1 MKIWVG
7 LITTFLT
14 KNGEF
19 LAEAEN
25 IWIKRNF
32 ILNGLTLET
41 AIKLRECRRL
51 NRWMNIPLL
60 FIISV
65 PTMKTKIIYKCVC
78 YFLIIYAWF
87 WLCLCFSASNYLI
100 MLRSQVTTDLFIFLF
115 LNISIPKLPQVNFEK
130 WKQRVVEKFRVNHTS
145 KNQNKKKHTWATRV
159 IKSKQTAATNN
170 FPYFLQT
177 KAFLQKPN
185 IKY

>member
-19 LAEAEN
+19 LAEN

-32 ILNGLTLET
+32 IFNGLTLEI
-41 AIKLRECRRL
+41 ARVQAVKSEWI
-51 NRWMNIPLL
+51 IHYF
-60 FIISV
+60 FIISMQ
-65 PTMKTKIIYKCVC
+65 TIKTKIIYKCVC

-87 WLCLCFSASNYLI
+87 WLCLCFSASNYL
-100 MLRSQVTTDLFIFLF
+100 DLFIFLF
-115 LNISIPKLPQVNFEK
+115 LNISIPKLPQVNFDK